1 MGWGAE
7 GVEAGYQKRSLG
19 SEAWEERTVGLR
31 QRRDQQGG
39 WVLQE
44 ITRRPPGTALSTHPC
59 RQDCNPEPSCPV
71 ASVPSLSSWESHWC
85 KMLYALFIPAFM
97 CYVIVTAVL
106 AHWQRSY
113 SRHVGF
119 SPAGRSWGIAK

>member
-44 ITRRPPGTALSTHPC
+44 ITRRPPGT
-59 RQDCNPEPSCPV
+59 
-71 ASVPSLSSWESHWC
+71 
-85 KMLYALFIPAFM
+85 
-97 CYVIVTAVL
+97 VL
-106 AHWQRSY
+106 T
-113 SRHVGF
+113 
-119 SPAGRSWGIAK
+119 PAGRTATQNLHVLWLLSHH